1 MDLKQGFSKQI
12 TKLNMK
18 TSSFLEETKV
28 KTYIGTLQSEIQ
40 ELKVQAGELG
50 YDAYVNGQD
59 VSAQLKEIYD
69 GITIRYQTIRQQE
82 ELLQQQAMRNKQVLG
97 GMQAQAA
104 AEAAIFCPNCG
115 ERYATAVKFC
125 RKCGTKLQ

>member
-18 TSSFLEETKV
+18 TSSFLEETKI

-40 ELKVQAGELG
+40 ELKAQAGELG
-50 YDAYVNGQD
+50 YNAYMNGQD
-59 VSAQLKEIYD
+59 VSAGLKEIYD

-82 ELLQQQAMRNKQVLG
+82 ELLEQQAMRNKQVLG
-97 GMQAQAA
+97 GMQAQTA
-104 AEAAIFCPNCG
+104 AEAAVFCPNCG
-115 ERYATAVKFC
+115 ERYTAAVKFC